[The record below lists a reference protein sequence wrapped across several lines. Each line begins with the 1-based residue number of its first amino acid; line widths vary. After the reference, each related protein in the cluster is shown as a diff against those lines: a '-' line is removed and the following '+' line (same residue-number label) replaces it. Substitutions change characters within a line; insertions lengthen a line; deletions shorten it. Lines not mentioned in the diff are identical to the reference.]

1 MRKTQL
7 IILLLVLV
15 LAACG
20 QAGTGAP
27 LPTTAP
33 PTAGPP
39 TTLALPTQE
48 PTTPPEPTAPAIA
61 PTDAS
66 LSAPTAPASGDA
78 PSDPLVQQARRQL
91 AQHLGVSEKTLTLHD
106 ASAQEWPNSALGC
119 PRADEAY
126 SEIISPGFLLNF
138 AANGHTYAV
147 HTDQQGARL
156 VLCENEQP
164 TDISSGASS
173 DDQAAATPISSDGAT
188 SVPDQAP
195 TLAPNAASV
204 PIVVVARQR
213 LAQELGIGADAISV
227 VGVEAVE
234 WSDSSLGCPKPD
246 MNYLQV
252 ITPGYKIMFEAQGTR
267 YEYHT
272 DQRATVVRCTPA

>member
-7 IILLLVLV
+7 VILLLVLV
-15 LAACG
+15 LSACG
-20 QAGTGAP
+20 QASPGAP
-27 LPTTAP
+27 A
-33 PTAGPP
+33 PTAGQP
-39 TTLALPTQE
+39 TTPALSTQE
-48 PTTPPEPTAPAIA
+48 PTVPPEPTAPATA
-61 PTDAS
+61 PTGPAM
-66 LSAPTAPASGDA
+66 SAPTAPATGDA
-78 PSDPLVQQARRQL
+78 PSDQLVQQARARL
-91 AQHLGVSEKTLTLHD
+91 AQHLGVNEKTLTLHD

-119 PRADEAY
+119 PSADAAY

-138 AANGHTYAV
+138 AANGHTYPV
-147 HTDQQGARL
+147 HTDQQGTQL
-156 VLCENEQP
+156 VLCENAQP
-164 TDISSGASS
+164 TDISSGTST
-173 DDQAAATPISSDGAT
+173 DDQAPATPISGDGAT

-195 TLAPNAASV
+195 TLQPDAASV
-204 PIVVVARQR
+204 PIVVTAREK
-213 LAQELGIGADAISV
+213 LATELGIAADAVTV

-252 ITPGYKIMFEAQGTR
+252 ITPGYKITFEAQGTR